1 MATHISVID
10 KRVHHRRCDWG
21 TAPPAPDRMVVDGTS
36 VLADVLAKVK
46 TAAGQDKVVML
57 SILAHGFG
65 QKAADGKMYG
75 GFGVEFCKDNI
86 NLDTAKQF
94 QVLRGMFTSK
104 TLGIELIGCGA
115 AAQYRFK
122 SAQGH
127 WVTGFGWRLC
137 KALAAFTQTGVK
149 ASSALQDVDLKSYA
163 YTTRVRGLPQEV
175 TDTCADPGKWEG
187 QVWIFTPDGQV
198 RKAPGTSSK

>member
-1 MATHISVID
+1 VATHISVID

-21 TAPPAPDRMVVDGTS
+21 IAAVAPDRMVVDGS
-36 VLADVLAKVK
+36 SALADVLAKIK
-46 TAAGQDKVVML
+46 TAAGQDQLVML

-65 QKAADGKMYG
+65 HKAADGKMYG
-75 GFGVEFCKDNI
+75 GFGVEFCKENI
-86 NLDTAKQF
+86 DLQTVKQF
-94 QVLRGMFTSK
+94 QALRGMFASK

-122 SAQGH
+122 TAAGG
-127 WVTGFGWRLC
+127 WITGFGWRLC

-149 ASSALQDVDLKSYA
+149 ASSELQDVDLKRYA
-163 YTTRVRGLPQEV
+163 YAIRVRGLPTEV
-175 TDTCADPGKWEG
+175 SDTCADPGKWEG

-198 RKAPGTSSK
+198 RKAPGTASK